1 MPKTRRNNSVN
12 DEPDAL
18 YFLKILLFFIIG
30 AVWIRTTSTVLLGIS
45 GFPIGLVLGLLFA
58 QHEHFRID
66 RKIEYL
72 VLLLA
77 AVLSYVAPVGIVLQ
91 F

>member
-1 MPKTRRNNSVN
+1 MAKARRKNTLDN
-12 DEPDAL
+12 EPDAL
-18 YFLKILLFFIIG
+18 YFLKILLFFIVG
-30 AVWIRTTSTVLLGIS
+30 AVWIRTTNTVLLGIS
-45 GFPIGLVLGLLFA
+45 GLPVGLVLGLLFA